1 MSIMDSQGSGTS
13 HNEAEFV
20 AIWEAMHTIQGEL
33 RFLIE
38 SGADGSDLDPL
49 PNTPEE
55 MRQQY
60 KLCLGR
66 IGRPAHH

>member
-33 RFLIE
+33 RFL
-38 SGADGSDLDPL
+38 
-49 PNTPEE
+49 N
-55 MRQQY
+55 
-60 KLCLGR
+60 
-66 IGRPAHH
+66 